1 MNKTNS
7 EAAVPTLPD
16 GATVR
21 AANTADVPAL
31 CSLVR
36 EYWEHESLPGFD
48 EARIAGLLQAA
59 LASGGG
65 AHAWLVLDGA
75 YQPMG
80 YLLAVTQ
87 FSLEYG
93 GLAAEIDEFYLVP
106 QARGRGLG
114 IALLTAAESLL
125 QARGVRCLQLQ
136 LATDNLS
143 AREFYRRHGFTRRA
157 GYELWEKPLLQL
169 SLPPA

>member
-7 EAAVPTLPD
+7 EAAARALPD

-21 AANTADVPAL
+21 AASTADVSAL
-31 CSLVR
+31 CGLVR
-36 EYWEHESLPGFD
+36 EYWEHEALSNFE
-48 EARIAGLLQAA
+48 EARIAGLLKAA

-65 AHAWLVLDGA
+65 VHAWLALNVEK
-75 YQPMG
+75 QPVG
-80 YLLAVTQ
+80 YLLVVTQ

-114 IALLTAAESLL
+114 MALLTAAETSL
-125 QARGVRCLQLQ
+125 QERGVRCLQLQ
-136 LATDNLS
+136 LSTDNLS
-143 AREFYRRHGFTRRA
+143 ARELYRRHGFTRRA
-157 GYELWEKPLLQL
+157 GYELWDKPLPPPTR
-169 SLPPA
+169 PPA